1 MLHMTA
7 SFVAQ
12 LMALVLGLVGLVHLT
27 GPKPLR
33 RLLAEWGYG
42 RGFNWVTG
50 SFTVAAAIFLA
61 VPQLRIWGVILAA
74 FLLCGATVLLLDH
87 RRYLFALPGIL
98 LLGVLPL
105 ALVAP

>member
-1 MLHMTA
+1 MVA
-7 SFVAQ
+7 SSLPQ
-12 LMALVLGLVGLVHLT
+12 LTALVIGFVGLALLL

-50 SFTVAAAIFLA
+50 GFALAAGIFLA
-61 VPQLRIWGVILAA
+61 VPQLRIWGVALSA
-74 FLLCGATVLLLDH
+74 FLLVGTTTLLLDH
-87 RRYLFALPGIL
+87 RRYLFALSGIL
-98 LLGVLPL
+98 LLGTLPL

>member
-1 MLHMTA
+1 MHMMIA
-7 SFVAQ
+7 SIVPQ
-12 LMALVLGLVGLVHLT
+12 LMALVIGALGIVHLA
-27 GPKPLR
+27 GPEPLR

-50 SFTVAAAIFLA
+50 GFTVAASVFLA
-61 VPQLRIWGVILAA
+61 VPQLRIWGVVLAA
-74 FLLCGATVLLLDH
+74 FLLSGATVLLLDR

-98 LLGVLPL
+98 LLGTLPL

>member
-1 MLHMTA
+1 MIA
-7 SFVAQ
+7 SFVPQ
-12 LMALVLGLVGLVHLT
+12 LMALVIGSVGLVQLV
-27 GPKPLR
+27 GPRPLR

-50 SFTVAAAIFLA
+50 GFAMAAAVFLA
-61 VPQLRIWGVILAA
+61 IPQLRIWGVVLSA
-74 FLLCGATVLLLDH
+74 FLLLGTTLLLLDQ

-98 LLGVLPL
+98 LLGTLPL